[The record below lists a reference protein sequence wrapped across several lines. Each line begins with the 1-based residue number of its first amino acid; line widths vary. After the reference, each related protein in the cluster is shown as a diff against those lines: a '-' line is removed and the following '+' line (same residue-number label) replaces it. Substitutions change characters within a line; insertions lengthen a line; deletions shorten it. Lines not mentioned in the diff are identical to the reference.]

1 MKFRNRFPTWRNR
14 VEILLVRSNGSSV
27 PIPPRFVAGIIIR
40 QVRLAAHHSPEYV
53 AEVPH
58 GLAQFGWPDTA
69 SMELPVAPDVLPVD
83 DKHCPVALAD
93 HEFASRL
100 NGVREVQQRAAWT
113 PRQHALPQIKCCWTS
128 ASQGLLADPAAKWEG
143 AWTPSP
149 ERLSATHRRTRFAR
163 SSCRP
168 SILLTL
174 AAVRSRIIT

>member
-143 AWTPSP
+143 
-149 ERLSATHRRTRFAR
+149 LGHRRRKDSLQRIGEPDLRVPHAGH
-163 SSCRP
+163 P
-168 SILLTL
+168 SY
-174 AAVRSRIIT
+174 